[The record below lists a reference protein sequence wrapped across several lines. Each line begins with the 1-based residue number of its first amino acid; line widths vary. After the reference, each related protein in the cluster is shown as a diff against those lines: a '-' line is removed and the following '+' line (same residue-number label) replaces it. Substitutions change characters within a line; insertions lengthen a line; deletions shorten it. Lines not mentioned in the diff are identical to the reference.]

1 MRPAAAHNRQA
12 VPRRT
17 ANLPSLPRDVR
28 RPLAAMR
35 KEDDK
40 NPAAKPAQFP
50 RAVDRWL
57 ADEFA
62 RAIAGHT
69 IPARSHRGEICR
81 AERTLRLRGPALRH
95 QFLDAITP
103 VFR

>member
-1 MRPAAAHNRQA
+1 MRRAAAHNRLA
-12 VPRRT
+12 APRRT
-17 ANLPSLPRDVR
+17 ANLRDLLCDVR
-28 RPLAAMR
+28 HLLVAMR
-35 KEDDK
+35 KENDK